1 MIKALAL
8 LFNMVNVQDSGEF
21 LLNIAKD
28 PFLRMLEEALKFV
41 YFVLDEEIL
50 RENGTLTQDHI
61 V

>member
-21 LLNIAKD
+21 LLNIAQD

>member
-1 MIKALAL
+1 
-8 LFNMVNVQDSGEF
+8 MVNVQDSGEF
-21 LLNIAKD
+21 LLNIAQD